1 MRGYLKT
8 PRAKECLV
16 CGRTFHATTYHQVCC
31 SDECR
36 AARIKEWHAS
46 YLKKW
51 RKSRDNK
58 KKLCQWAKE
67 YRERMKA
74 AQKAVPRLRRVI
86 YEINDLITEAYAL
99 GAPRDV
105 SEKLCEASR
114 IAVRTLKN
122 A

>member
-1 MRGYLKT
+1 MRGHLKT
-8 PRAKECLV
+8 PRAKECLI
-16 CGRTFHATTYHQVCC
+16 CGKTFHATTYHQVCC

-74 AQKAVPRLRRVI
+74 AQRAVPRLRRAI
-86 YEINDLITEAYAL
+86 YDINALVSAAYAL

-114 IAVRTLKN
+114 IAVRALKN